1 MQTETATATK
11 IELMLD
17 EVRRDI
23 ARGSAY
29 LDDVSPGWH
38 DEIDTETLDLNSGDH
53 CVLGQLPIGSRVFE
67 QYSISWLSDHGF
79 WFPGGDSAD
88 YDVLTT
94 EWVRHIEQA
103 RGATID

>member
-1 MQTETATATK
+1 MQTEEATRAEQV
-11 IELMLD
+11 ID

-38 DEIDTETLDLNSGDH
+38 DEVDTETLDLNSGDR
-53 CVLGQLPIGSRVFE
+53 CVLGQLPVGSRVFE
-67 QYSISWLSDHGF
+67 QYSISWLADHGF
-79 WFPGGDSAD
+79 WFAGGNLAD
-88 YDVLTT
+88 YVVLTR
-94 EWVRHIEQA
+94 EWVSHIEQA